1 MIGWRCFFST
11 CGFLLLFLPPPKI
24 SVTAAA
30 VVAAGRILTRNAKR
44 ESRIILVIL
53 ILVLILISSCRHYH
67 RHRPFF
73 VLSFRFVL
81 FLLLLDIAAAAA
93 GNPFE
98 AVATFAVQ
106 HSLFF
111 VSWRNDAVQHQHRCD
126 GEHEQEPSVTFLA

>member
-1 MIGWRCFFST
+1 MIGGRCFFST

-30 VVAAGRILTRNAKR
+30 AVAAGRILTKNAKR
-44 ESRIILVIL
+44 ESRIMLVIL
-53 ILVLILISSCRHYH
+53 VLVLILISSCPHYH
-67 RHRPFF
+67 RYRPFF

-81 FLLLLDIAAAAA
+81 FLLLDVVA
-93 GNPFE
+93 GSNPCE

-111 VSWRNDAVQHQHRCD
+111 VSWRNVAVQHQHRCD
-126 GEHEQEPSVTFLA
+126 GEHEQEPSVTFLAWM